1 MDGYWG
7 WMYGIGLGFLLG
19 MQRLFVSD
27 RDLLKSAETRQ
38 EPRQVHL
45 GMGVWGLAQTAALL
59 YWFTN
64 WVAWANFPLPSVTRR
79 AGVLFLL
86 AGLGL
91 LAAAHVQLGRF
102 WSTDLRL
109 TSDQVL
115 VQSGVYATIRHP
127 MYAAHWLWAIGQ
139 TLMVHNWLGGPLA
152 LVGLGLLYAGRVGRE
167 EALLQT
173 RFGAEYDR
181 YRERTGRLIPRWA
194 SRRTSS
200 PKE

>member
-1 MDGYWG
+1 
-7 WMYGIGLGFLLG
+7 
-19 MQRLFVSD
+19 
-27 RDLLKSAETRQ
+27 
-38 EPRQVHL
+38 
-45 GMGVWGLAQTAALL
+45 
-59 YWFTN
+59 
-64 WVAWANFPLPSVTRR
+64 LPSVTRR

-109 TSDQVL
+109 NSDQVL